1 LDEGGDPNLL
11 PSGERE
17 RDFGDSAG
25 YGTGGSARDY
35 REVVGEDPVDLPKP
49 NPLDEIVKPKQG
61 SWLAD
66 DLAGVARPGACGRM
80 EARRKPAR
88 GPRIGLDPLLGCA

>member
-1 LDEGGDPNLL
+1 MAGDTSRRDTSRKEAPVRLDEGGDPNLL
-11 PSGERE
+11 PSGE

-49 NPLDEIVKPKQG
+49 NPLDEIVKPKQ
-61 SWLAD
+61 SS
-66 DLAGVARPGACGRM
+66 
-80 EARRKPAR
+80 
-88 GPRIGLDPLLGCA
+88 

>member
-1 LDEGGDPNLL
+1 MAGDTSRRDTSRKEAPVRLDEGGDPNLL

-49 NPLDEIVKPKQG
+49 NPLDGIVKPKQG
-61 SWLAD
+61 S
-66 DLAGVARPGACGRM
+66 
-80 EARRKPAR
+80 
-88 GPRIGLDPLLGCA
+88 